1 MLEYIFLFKTES
13 SKLIYYSADMC
24 QSSLLGLWVCNPSLT
39 LSIDIYS
46 ALSTKSDA
54 FYFPS
59 NRKSA
64 NKRIEFTNQ
73 QKSTD
78 GILFLPVCP
87 LPHFFH
93 LGISSL
99 HPCNMSFEHVRVV
112 MGVCNMLQD
121 QTCQLACEVPFGMC
135 NMLCKE

>member
-1 MLEYIFLFKTES
+1 MYLWYLGGFSTNYIIFKNADIFRKYISHQGNLFVKENKESFEIFWNTFFLFKTES
-13 SKLIYYSADMC
+13 SKLINYSADMC

-73 QKSTD
+73 
-78 GILFLPVCP
+78 
-87 LPHFFH
+87 
-93 LGISSL
+93 
-99 HPCNMSFEHVRVV
+99 
-112 MGVCNMLQD
+112 
-121 QTCQLACEVPFGMC
+121 
-135 NMLCKE
+135 